1 MSVLTK
7 EELQTKLKDF
17 IGDRTDDDAIQ
28 FIEDVNDTY
37 DDIVSK
43 NDGEDWKTKY
53 QENDAEWRKKY
64 RDRFFS
70 GDGKPQEPKEPENEP
85 ENKPKKIE
93 DLFIKE

>member
-70 GDGKPQEPKEPENEP
+70 GDGKAQEPKEPENEP
-85 ENKPKKIE
+85 EDNPKKID
-93 DLFIKE
+93 DLFVKE

>member
-1 MSVLTK
+1 MSILSK

-43 NDGEDWKTKY
+43 SDGEDWKTKY
-53 QENDAEWRKKY
+53 EENDANWRKKY

-70 GDGKPQEPKEPENEP
+70 SDGKPQENER
-85 ENKPKKIE
+85 ETNKTEVKTKKIE